1 MSFDFM
7 RNSKLLTV
15 LLFASCSLFFYI
27 TLSKNHNTMGDI
39 TTGLSWQEKAARK
52 RADNYEKIPKEWLLP
67 QTTLEAGKKQKKLTG
82 EFIES
87 LLDQE
92 TLRITRLDVV
102 DLLENLR
109 NRSLTAT
116 QVTHAFCKRGAFAHQ
131 LVYNHVCGQTIV
143 VTNGR

>member
-1 MSFDFM
+1 
-7 RNSKLLTV
+7 
-15 LLFASCSLFFYI
+15 
-27 TLSKNHNTMGDI
+27 MGDI